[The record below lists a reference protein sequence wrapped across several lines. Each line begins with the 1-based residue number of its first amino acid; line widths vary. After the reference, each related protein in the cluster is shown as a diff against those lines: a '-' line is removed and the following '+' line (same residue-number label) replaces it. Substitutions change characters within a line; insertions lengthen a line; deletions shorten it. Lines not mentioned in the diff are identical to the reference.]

1 MLAEPKYRGAP
12 DIPQGHLHIRGK
24 LQKDCRPRS
33 AKLFGDDAEL
43 LIAVPEHK
51 VSLDDA
57 GRESQSDV
65 FAIVKANNR
74 TIAVTVEGKVKES
87 VGPAIKAWYTRTVT
101 RKTEPVGLPV

>member
-1 MLAEPKYRGAP
+1 VLSESGLAATSGYGTFRTLRDVRLESGM
-12 DIPQGHLHIRGK
+12 
-24 LQKDCRPRS
+24 RS
-33 AKLFGDDAEL
+33 KADDAEL